1 MYKRMLVPLDGSQL
15 AEVVFSY
22 AKELAGRLDLE
33 VIILHVCTP
42 EEQAFNAMHRAYV
55 DQIAE
60 TMTSQAIEV
69 QQKTALQK
77 EVKRIKAKG
86 ELTIGYPAE
95 EILRYADKHKV
106 DFILIATHGYS
117 GIKQW
122 TISSVADKVLRA
134 SKVPV
139 LLVRT
144 DIPYKIAY
152 DKLPRMTL
160 LVPLDG
166 SKLAES
172 VFPHVETL
180 AKQRSVEPV
189 DVILL
194 MVCERPSISS
204 DLSEVS
210 QLYGWEEYIDQV
222 TSSLKKMY
230 EQYLAGI
237 EKRLKD
243 TGLKVTSRILTGNP
257 AHEIIEFTRQNLFSL
272 VVIST
277 HGRSGY
283 VCCDYGDVTNKILHE
298 GVSPI
303 LLVRTHKPII
313 S

>member
-15 AEVVFSY
+15 AEVVLSY

-33 VIILHVCTP
+33 AIILHVCNP
-42 EEQAFNAMHRAYV
+42 EEQAFNTMHRAYV

-60 TMTSQAIEV
+60 TMASQVIEV
-69 QQKTALQK
+69 RQKTALQK
-77 EVKRIKAKG
+77 DAKRIITKG
-86 ELTIGYPAE
+86 ELTIGYPAD
-95 EILRYADKHKV
+95 EIIHYANDNEV
-106 DFILIATHGYS
+106 DFILMARHGYS

-122 TISSVADKVLRA
+122 TISSVVDKVLRA

-144 DIPYKIAY
+144 DMPYEIAY
-152 DKLPRMTL
+152 NQWPPKML

-166 SKLAES
+166 SELAES
-172 VFPHVETL
+172 VLPHVETL
-180 AKQRSVEPV
+180 AKKRGVEPM
-189 DVILL
+189 DVVLL
-194 MVCERPSISS
+194 MVYEQSSIPSV
-204 DLSEVS
+204 LSEAS
-210 QLYGWEEYIDQV
+210 QLYGWDELNNQMM
-222 TSSLKKMY
+222 SSLKQAC

-243 TGLKVTSRILTGNP
+243 TGLKVMSRILTGNP
-257 AHEIIEFTRQNLFSL
+257 AHEIIEFTRQNPFSL
-272 VVIST
+272 VVIAT

-303 LLVRTHKPII
+303 FLVRTHKPKI

>member
-1 MYKRMLVPLDGSQL
+1 MYKKMLVPLDGSQL
-15 AEVVFSY
+15 AENVLPY
-22 AKELAGRLDLE
+22 AKKLAGRLDLE

-42 EEQAFNAMHRAYV
+42 EERAFNAKHRDYI

-60 TMTSQAIEV
+60 TMASQAIEV
-69 QQKTALQK
+69 QQETALQK
-77 EVKRIKAKG
+77 EAKRIKAKG

-122 TISSVADKVLRA
+122 TISSVVDKVLRA

-144 DIPYKIAY
+144 EIPYEIAY
-152 DKLPRMTL
+152 NKWPPKML

-166 SKLAES
+166 SELAES

-180 AKQRSVEPV
+180 AKQRGVEPM
-189 DVILL
+189 DVVLL
-194 MVCERPSISS
+194 MVYERPSIPSY
-204 DLSEVS
+204 LSEAS
-210 QLYGWEEYIDQV
+210 QLYGWDELINQM
-222 TSSLKKMY
+222 TSSLKKAN

-237 EKRLKD
+237 EKRLRE
-243 TGLKVTSRILTGNP
+243 TGLKVTSRLLTGNP
-257 AHEIIEFTRQNLFSL
+257 AHEIIEFTRQNPFSL
-272 VVIST
+272 VVIAT

-298 GVSPI
+298 GTSPI
-303 LLVRTHKPII
+303 FLVRTAKPKI